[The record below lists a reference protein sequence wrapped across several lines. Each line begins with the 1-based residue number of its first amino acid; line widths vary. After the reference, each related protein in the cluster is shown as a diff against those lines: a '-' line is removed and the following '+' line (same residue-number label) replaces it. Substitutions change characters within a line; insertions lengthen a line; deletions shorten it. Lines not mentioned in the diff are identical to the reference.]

1 MRIISKLIPLF
12 IIVPLVELAI
22 LIQIGKWLGVWETIG
37 LCIITGVLGAILVQI
52 EGFKICAKLQAE
64 LVQLRM
70 PTNQLIDGVL
80 ILIGGIMLLTP
91 GILTDLIGLTL
102 LLPFSRPLYRAWL
115 KKKFEK
121 KILFV
126 GQNNYQSQRKKAEVK
141 VIEERGKVY
150 GNKG

>member
-126 GQNNYQSQRKKAEVK
+126 GQNNYQVK
-141 VIEERGKVY
+141 GRRPR
-150 GNKG
+150 

>member
-37 LCIITGVLGAILVQI
+37 LCILTALVGAFLVKS
-52 EGFKICAKLQAE
+52 EGLRIWLKLQSE
-64 LVQLRM
+64 LMQGRM
-70 PTNQLIDGVL
+70 PTDQLIDGVL

-91 GILTDLIGLTL
+91 GVVTDLIGLTML
-102 LLPFSRPLYRAWL
+102 IPFTRFFYRAWL

-121 KILFV
+121 KIRFV
-126 GQNNYQSQRKKAEVK
+126 GQNNYQDQRKKAEVK
-141 VIEERGKVY
+141 VIEDLKS
-150 GNKG
+150 KT